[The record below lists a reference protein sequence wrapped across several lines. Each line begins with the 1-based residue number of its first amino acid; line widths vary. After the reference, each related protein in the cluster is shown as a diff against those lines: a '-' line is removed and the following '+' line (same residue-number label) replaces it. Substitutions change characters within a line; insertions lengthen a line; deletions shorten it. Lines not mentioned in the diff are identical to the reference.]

1 MKIDVDELKTKLE
14 PIVENLGFELAEI
27 SALVVGGRNILR
39 LFIFSPDGVKLGDCA
54 HVSRQVSDLLD
65 TEDII
70 EKRFNL
76 EVSSLGLDRPLMTP
90 RDFER
95 RIGEKIKVTYDDEM
109 GAKSAIGILDESNG
123 SFIKIRTDK
132 KAVTIPVKANPRGK
146 IIF

>member
-39 LFIFSPDGVKLGDCA
+39 LFIFSPDGVKLDDCA

-76 EVSSLGLDRPLMTP
+76 EVSSLGLDRPLITP

-95 RIGEKIKVTYDDEM
+95 RIGEKIKVTYDDEK
-109 GAKSAIGILDESNG
+109 GAKSASGILDKSNG
-123 SFIKIRTDK
+123 SFIIIRTDK

>member
-1 MKIDVDELKTKLE
+1 MKINVDELKTRLE
-14 PIVENLGFELAEI
+14 PMVENLGFELAEI
-27 SALVVGGRNILR
+27 SAPVVGGRHILR
-39 LFIFSPDGVKLGDCA
+39 LFIFSPDGVKLDDCA

-76 EVSSLGLDRPLMTP
+76 EVSSLGLDRPLITP
-90 RDFER
+90 RDFDR
-95 RIGEKIKVTYDDEM
+95 RIGEMIKVTYEDEK
-109 GAKSAIGILDESNG
+109 GVKSASGILDESNV

-132 KAVTIPVKANPRGK
+132 KAVTIPVKANPRGI